1 MTPKLESSQCVSS
14 ISHSDFAR
22 PESAIET
29 IYPHVKSKL
38 INLIGSKCIVTCYLD
53 KVPVQALWDTGAQ
66 VSIVSSQFLRTRCPD
81 SDVRPVSDLVSSDLI
96 LTSASNNEIPFEG
109 WTDLEFQLGQ
119 SSTSLR
125 VPFLVSSS
133 TALVRPIIGYNV
145 ICHYVS
151 SNEGVNQ
158 ALTEA
163 LLEVSPRTVNLI
175 TQMLRETKTEHDVYS
190 KSSAQEIPPKS
201 SQIIRAYVRI
211 KRNHGGQW
219 KGLFTPSVSED
230 SGLVMSETLL
240 TVNGN
245 HNRSMIFVSVPVKNQ
260 TNSVVILKK
269 NTYLGTLEAVSSSV
283 NVNSVNML
291 SAETMDTQSTNNGK
305 WDPPVPL
312 PTDKLN
318 TEDQQKVKQLLFE
331 YSDIFSRDEADIGF
345 APDLRM
351 DISMQDPTPVRQTYR
366 SIPNALYSEVKD
378 YIHNLLSKGFIRKSK
393 SAFASPLVCVRKKD
407 GSLRL
412 CVDYRKINQK
422 SVADS
427 RPLPK
432 IQDALDS
439 LGGSKWFSLLDQG
452 KAYHQGVMSEDSKK
466 FTAFITPWGLY
477 EWERIPFGLSGAP
490 AAFQTFMNDCLEG
503 IRDRF
508 CLPYLDDTLVYSATV
523 TDHLSHLQQV
533 FQRFREKGVKLKPS
547 KCHLFKQEVRY
558 LGHLATG
565 NGYTMDPEDK
575 RAVLELKERRPASI
589 GEIRKLLGFLGFYRK
604 YIPDFARRARI
615 LYDLVKHPKNKTQAK
630 VKKNGQISSQVRIN
644 WTKAHQDVLS
654 DLVDALTNPPVMAY
668 PLFDKPFDLHVDA
681 SGEGLGAILYQ
692 RDDLGVP
699 RVVTYASRT
708 LSPAEKNYH
717 MHSGK
722 LEFLAMKWAIAD
734 RFRDYLYYA
743 PHFTVYSD
751 NNPLCYVLTTPRLDA
766 TRLRWISELAD
777 FNFSVKYKPGPKNR
791 DADGLSR
798 MSLDFATLQTECTME
813 STKDEVEATVRM
825 VEARTGNKLQGF
837 VSPVCPTP
845 DSVESVTNVPEGDKV
860 SREALR
866 TGQEE
871 DETISLVIKLVKKGN
886 QPSAKEKK
894 LYPLQV
900 RQLLRSWKKLLVDE
914 QGILKRLVKLSTG
927 ETRYQIVLPS
937 ELRDYV
943 YNELHAKMG
952 HLGSDRVLA
961 LAQERFYWPR
971 MAWDIGEFIQKK
983 CPCIK
988 DRRPNIKPV
997 APLNPIVTTYPF
1009 EMVSIDFLHLEPC
1022 SGGYEYILVV
1032 VDHFTRFAA
1041 AYPTKNKSGRT
1052 AAEKMFNDFFMWFG
1066 FPDKLHHDQGREF
1079 ENSFFSRL
1087 QALTGVKHSRTTPYH
1102 PQGNGQT
1109 ERMNRTLLG
1118 MLRTLPKD
1126 HKRNWK
1132 KHLSKMTHAYN
1143 CTRNT
1148 STGYSPFYL
1157 IFGRHPRLPIDLI
1170 FGLDNQMSGKKCDY
1184 VTEWKKGLEEAYRIA
1199 AKSAG
1204 KAGNRAK
1211 DRYDR
1216 KLQSA
1221 ALVKGDRV
1229 LVRNL
1234 LERGGPGK
1242 LRSYWE
1248 PEVHIVVRRLGDS
1261 PVYEVKTEGNGGRLR
1276 RLHRNLLLPCNDLP
1290 VPAKQQ
1296 PKPKSKPKRRTT
1308 QQFKKELS
1316 SDSSDTEEVCWGYQ
1330 SETTSSDPRL
1340 DPRAKEFVPN
1350 TQQEAPAD
1358 VTEDSSQTSVL
1369 TGNSQGPSSE
1379 EFVSISEDDDSEEDE
1394 DTPTARPTRTIR
1406 PPRLLTYDKPG
1417 QPTFRA
1423 VHNSVN
1429 AYLRLVSL
1437 DPVFV

>member
-1 MTPKLESSQCVSS
+1 MTPQFGSSHCVVNA
-14 ISHSDFAR
+14 IHSDFEM
-22 PESAIET
+22 PKSEVET
-29 IYPHVKSKL
+29 ISPSVKLRLVKL
-38 INLIGSKCIVTCYLD
+38 IGDKCIVTCSLD

-66 VSIVSSQFLRTRCPD
+66 VSIISSQFLQAQCPS

-96 LTSASNNEIPFEG
+96 LTSASNDEVPFEG
-109 WTDLEFQLGQ
+109 WTDLEFQLGHGT
-119 SSTSLR
+119 TSLR

-133 TALVRPIIGYNV
+133 PSLVRPIIGYNV
-145 ICHYVS
+145 IRHYINS
-151 SNEGVNQ
+151 DECLNN
-158 ALTEA
+158 ALTGA
-163 LLEVSPRTVNLI
+163 LPGISPKTVNMI
-175 TQMLRETKTEHDVYS
+175 SQMLQETETVYNVYS
-190 KSSAQEIPPKS
+190 GSSTQEIPPQS
-201 SQIIRAYVRI
+201 SVIIRACFRI
-211 KRNHGGQW
+211 GRNHGGQW
-219 KGLFTPSVSED
+219 KGLFTPAVFEGN
-230 SGLVMSETLL
+230 GLIITETLL
-240 TVNGN
+240 TVSENK
-245 HNRSMIFVSVPVKNQ
+245 HSMSFVRIPVQNC

-269 NTYLGTLEAVSSSV
+269 NTHLGTLETVSSVVSM
-283 NVNSVNML
+283 NSVTLEPVRTQTLN
-291 SAETMDTQSTNNGK
+291 TDTEK
-305 WDPPVPL
+305 WNPPVLL
-312 PTDKLN
+312 PTDKLSA
-318 TEDQQKVKQLLFE
+318 EDLIKVKQLLYE

-345 APDLRM
+345 APDLKM
-351 DISMQDPTPVRQTYR
+351 DISMHDPSPVRQTYR

-378 YIHNLLSKGFIRKSK
+378 YIQDLLSKGFIRKSK

-508 CLPYLDDTLVYSATV
+508 CLPYLDDTLVYSSTIEQ
-523 TDHLSHLQQV
+523 HLSHLEQV
-533 FQRFREKGVKLKPS
+533 FQRFRERGVKLKPS

-565 NGYTMDPEDK
+565 EGYTMDPEDK
-575 RAVLELKERRPASI
+575 RAVLMLKERKPTCI
-589 GEIRKLLGFLGFYRK
+589 GDMRKLLGFLGFYRK
-604 YIPDFARRARI
+604 YIPDFARRARL
-615 LYDLVKHPKNKTQAK
+615 LYDLVKNPKIKNPLAGKGK
-630 VKKNGQISSQVRIN
+630 SRVKMKNGQVSSQVKIS
-644 WTKAHQDVLS
+644 WTRAHQEALS

-692 RDDLGVP
+692 RDDQGIP
-699 RVVTYASRT
+699 RVVAYASRT

-777 FNFSVKYKPGPKNR
+777 FNFSVKYKPGPRNR

-798 MSLDFATLQTECTME
+798 MSLDFTTLQSECTME
-813 STKDEVEATVRM
+813 STKDEVEATVKM
-825 VEARTGNKLQGF
+825 VEARTSNKLQGF

-845 DSVESVTNVPEGDKV
+845 ESTSNVPDDVKV
-860 SREALR
+860 SHEALL
-866 TGQEE
+866 TAQEK
-871 DETISLVIKLVKKGN
+871 DETISLVIKLVTKGK
-886 QPSAKEKK
+886 QPSAREKK
-894 LYPLQV
+894 SFSAQEK
-900 RQLLRSWKKLLVDE
+900 QLLRSWKKLYVDD
-914 QGILKRLVKLSTG
+914 QGLLKRRVKLLTG
-927 ETRYQIVLPS
+927 EIKHQVVLPPRY
-937 ELRDYV
+937 RDYV
-943 YNELHAKMG
+943 YDELHAKMG
-952 HLGSDRVLA
+952 HLGTDRVVA

-971 MAWDIGEFIQKK
+971 MASDIAEFIQKR

-988 DRRPNIKPV
+988 DRKPNVKPV
-997 APLNPIVTTYPF
+997 APLEPIITTYPF
-1009 EMVSIDFLHLEPC
+1009 EMVSIDFLHLESC

-1041 AYPTKNKSGRT
+1041 AYPTRNKSGRT
-1052 AAEKMFNDFFMWFG
+1052 AAEKMFNDFFMRFG
-1066 FPDKLHHDQGREF
+1066 FPDRLHHDQGREF

-1087 QALTGVKHSRTTPYH
+1087 QTLTGVKHSRTTPYH

-1109 ERMNRTLLG
+1109 ERLNRTLLG

-1132 KHLSKMTHAYN
+1132 NHLNKMTHAYN
-1143 CTRNT
+1143 CTRND

-1157 IFGRHPRLPIDLI
+1157 VFGRHPRLPIDLI
-1170 FGLDNQMSGKKCDY
+1170 FGLDDQLTAKKSDW
-1184 VTEWKKGLEEAYRIA
+1184 VTEWRNRLEEAYRIA
-1199 AKSAG
+1199 AKTAS
-1204 KAGNRAK
+1204 KASQRAK
-1211 DRYDR
+1211 DRYD
-1216 KLQSA
+1216 KKPQSA

-1248 PEVHIVVRRLGDS
+1248 SEVHTVLRRIGDS
-1261 PVYEVKTEGNGGRLR
+1261 PVYEVQAEGNRGRLR

-1290 VPAKQQ
+1290 VIVKPQ
-1296 PKPKSKPKRRTT
+1296 PKRKTRSKITHGQSP
-1308 QQFKKELS
+1308 KELS
-1316 SDSSDTEEVCWGYQ
+1316 SDSSDSDEVCWGHQ
-1330 SETTSSDPRL
+1330 SEAARSDPRL
-1340 DPRAKEFVPN
+1340 NPTAKEFVPIA
-1350 TQQEAPAD
+1350 QQETSTVA
-1358 VTEDSSQTSVL
+1358 TESSSQSSIL
-1369 TGNSQGPSSE
+1369 TGSSQGPSSE
-1379 EFVSISEDDDSEEDE
+1379 EFISVSDDDGDL
-1394 DTPTARPTRTIR
+1394 PTGRPARVIR
-1406 PPRLLTYDKPG
+1406 PPRTLTYDKPG
-1417 QPTFRA
+1417 EPTIRA
-1423 VHNSVN
+1423 VQNSVN
-1429 AYLRLVSL
+1429 TYLHPIYV
-1437 DPVFV
+1437 